1 MGDWQRYE
9 PDYEKDRDEAVAWAR
24 GVLAQPD
31 VIILDTETTG
41 LHEDAEIVQIAV
53 LDAATGNTLLDT
65 LVRPSTPIP
74 PDASLIHGIGDEHV
88 MAAPIW
94 SEVYPRV
101 AELLKAATLVVIY
114 NAEFDERMIWQTCQ
128 AYDLPMP
135 ELKPDARW
143 SCAMR
148 W

>member
-65 LVRPSTPIP
+65 LV
-74 PDASLIHGIGDEHV
+74 DEHV